1 MRVGSPTLQ
10 TMVKM
15 VAAVIVSPDI
25 GKYSIRISIM
35 TFIAMVKA
43 VRAVK
48 KRSVKTK
55 KSLYAIG
62 TT

>member
-48 KRSVKTK
+48 KQSVKTK
-55 KSLYAIG
+55 KSL
-62 TT
+62 